1 MKYLKAN
8 LTKYAQNVN
17 AENDKILMRE
27 TKRNLQK
34 DRYNYAHGLEN
45 PLLLGYQFSNWSI
58 HSVQSQSKSKHEIF
72 GRNWQDISK
81 IYIEQQRN

>member
-45 PLLLGYQFSNWSI
+45 PLLLGYQFSN
-58 HSVQSQSKSKHEIF
+58 
-72 GRNWQDISK
+72 
-81 IYIEQQRN
+81 